1 MSSQSREDTG
11 PGDRR
16 RRRGRGTVVTGPPEH
31 PSETSVELSQTDG
44 DQEDTAALSRTL
56 FSFFEPSLDAIGS
69 FGAPIVLAGIVGL
82 VSGIVVVAFVGSM
95 RLYGWIDIIIGGG
108 LILLVALISLSSVLA
123 AFFGRTGRYGV
134 NTAIM
139 IAAFTG
145 IVVVI
150 NLVSFGNN
158 NRTDVTATNQS
169 SLHSSTKRL
178 LKNLEDP
185 VRATAFYAENLDAN
199 PGQAAQDRLVRRSKV
214 EDTFREFQVIRSS
227 KFRFRF
233 VDPALEPE
241 IVRDYF
247 GSLPTPFINET
258 IVVENMKSA
267 VSDDIQSSPSDPD
280 YSQLEQALYTSIL
293 VVTGQEQ
300 KTVYF
305 LAGHGEHDIRNPA
318 ADGYSS
324 IQAGLESDN
333 YDVRTLRWD
342 TTDEPVSVP
351 DAPVESCANDDENC
365 QPGAALLVIAGPTED
380 LPEAHASALSR
391 FLGGVKVD
399 EKGNLVDRREAGRLI
414 FLAEPDTPTSFLN
427 FLSFWG
433 VLIGQG
439 YIRDEARSVPDLPHT
454 LRLSR
459 LPDVIALANPG
470 FLRQLIEITQ
480 PQGRFLGETR
490 LTGAAPIQ
498 IAGDP
503 NRLSAP
509 LAITSSD
516 SYLID
521 DLGRT
526 EPRKDS
532 GDQSDPQGPFQTV
545 VYVEAIGPVGA
556 PPPSSRPANNRIA
569 NLVVFGDS
577 DFINNVN
584 YNVESGPDFFLNSA
598 NYLMGDYSLVSIR
611 PKAFTF
617 REFNLDRN
625 ERRFVRWTSI
635 LLIPGFLGMMAAFV
649 WWVRR

>member
-1 MSSQSREDTG
+1 MSGRSVENSGQ
-11 PGDRR
+11 PGHEGDSSGNR
-16 RRRGRGTVVTGPPEH
+16 PPEYPGA
-31 PSETSVELSQTDG
+31 PSEELSQAG
-44 DQEDTAALSRTL
+44 GGQEGSAALSRTL
-56 FSFFEPSLDAIGS
+56 FSFLEPTLDAVGS
-69 FGAPIVLAGIVGL
+69 FGTPIVFAGIVGL

-95 RLYGWIDIIIGGG
+95 YWYGIADIIIGGG
-108 LILLVALISLSSVLA
+108 LILMVALIALSSVLA

-134 NTAIM
+134 NAAIM

-150 NLVSFGNN
+150 NLVSFENN

-178 LKNLEDP
+178 LKNLDDP
-185 VRATAFYAENLDAN
+185 VRATAFYRENVDASS
-199 PGQAAQDRLVRRSKV
+199 GQDIQDQLARRSKV
-214 EDTFREFQVIRSS
+214 EETFREFQVTRSS

-233 VDPALEPE
+233 VDPDLEPD

-258 IVVENMKSA
+258 IVVENMNSDL
-267 VSDDIQSSPSDPD
+267 SDDIQPSGPD
-280 YSQLEQALYTSIL
+280 YGQLEQSLYTSIL

-305 LAGHGEHDIRNPA
+305 LAGHGEHDIQSPG
-318 ADGYSS
+318 ADGYAS
-324 IQAGLESDN
+324 IRAGLEGDN
-333 YDVRTLRWD
+333 YEVRTLRWD
-342 TTDEPVSVP
+342 PSDESVSVP
-351 DAPVESCANDDENC
+351 DAPVESCANNDESC

-380 LPEAHASALSR
+380 LPDAHASELNR
-391 FLGGVKVD
+391 FLGGVKLNEDGV
-399 EKGNLVDRREAGRLI
+399 LVDRPEAGRLI
-414 FLAEPDTPTSFLN
+414 FLAEPDTPNSFLE
-427 FLSFWG
+427 FMSTWG
-433 VLIGQG
+433 VFIGPG

-454 LRLSR
+454 LRLPQ
-459 LPDVIALANPG
+459 LPTQVTLSIEPLREIIA
-470 FLRQLIEITQ
+470 
-480 PQGRFLGETR
+480 PQGRSLGESR

-498 IAGDP
+498 VTGDP
-503 NRLSAP
+503 NRASAP
-509 LAITSSD
+509 LAFTSNE

-521 DLGRT
+521 DVGRT

-532 GDQSDPQGPFQTV
+532 GEDSDPQGPFQAV
-545 VYVEAIGPVGA
+545 VYVEAVGPLGA
-556 PPPSSRPANNRIA
+556 PTPSTKPDNNRIA
-569 NLVVFGDS
+569 NMVVFGDS
-577 DFINNVN
+577 DFISNVN
-584 YNVESGPDFFLNSA
+584 YNVGSGPDFFLNSG

-635 LLIPGFLGMMAAFV
+635 LLIPGFLGLMAAFV

>member
-1 MSSQSREDTG
+1 M
-11 PGDRR
+11 
-16 RRRGRGTVVTGPPEH
+16 VTAPPEH
-31 PSETSVELSQTDG
+31 PSETSVELSQADG
-44 DQEDTAALSRTL
+44 GQEDTVALSRTL

-139 IAAFTG
+139 MVAFTG

-150 NLVSFGNN
+150 NFVSFGNN

-178 LKNLEDP
+178 LKNLDDP

-199 PGQAAQDRLVRRSKV
+199 PGQAAQDRLARRSNV
-214 EDTFREFQVIRSS
+214 EETFREFQVTRSS

-233 VDPALEPE
+233 VDFQLEPE
-241 IVRDYF
+241 IVRGYF
-247 GSLPTPFINET
+247 GSTPTGFIEET
-258 IVVENMKSA
+258 IVVENMNTGGW
-267 VSDDIQSSPSDPD
+267 DDLQPSDPG
-280 YSQLEQALYTSIL
+280 YSKLEQDIYTSIL

-324 IQAGLESDN
+324 ILAGLESDN
-333 YDVRTLRWD
+333 YDVRTLQWD
-342 TTDEPVSVP
+342 TGDEPVSVP
-351 DAPVESCANDDENC
+351 DAPVDSCANDDKNC
-365 QPGAALLVIAGPTED
+365 QPGAALLVIAGPTQD
-380 LPEAHASALSR
+380 LPEGHASALNR
-391 FLGGVKVD
+391 FLRGVKVD
-399 EKGNLVDRREAGRLI
+399 EDGNLVDRREAGRLI

-427 FLSFWG
+427 FMSSWG

-454 LRLSR
+454 LRLSL
-459 LPDVIALANPG
+459 LPDDIARSLSAA
-470 FLRQLIEITQ
+470 FEIIE
-480 PQGRFLGETR
+480 PQGRPLGETR

-503 NRLSAP
+503 NRFSAP

-556 PPPSSRPANNRIA
+556 LPPSSRPDNNKIA

-577 DFINNVN
+577 DFISNVN

>member
-16 RRRGRGTVVTGPPEH
+16 WRRRGRGSVVTGPPEH
-31 PSETSVELSQTDG
+31 PSETSEELSQADG
-44 DQEDTAALSRTL
+44 GQEDTVALSRTL

-69 FGAPIVLAGIVGL
+69 FGAPIVFAGIVGL

-108 LILLVALISLSSVLA
+108 LILLVALISVSSVLA

-139 IAAFTG
+139 IVAFTG

-178 LKNLEDP
+178 LKNLDDP
-185 VRATAFYAENLDAN
+185 VRATAFYTENVGVN
-199 PGQAAQDRLVRRSKV
+199 PSQAAQDRLTRRSNV
-214 EDTFREFQVIRSS
+214 EETFREFQVTRSS

-233 VDPALEPE
+233 VDFQLEPE

-247 GSLPTPFINET
+247 GSTPTDFIEET
-258 IVVENMKSA
+258 IVVENMNSGGW
-267 VSDDIQSSPSDPD
+267 DDLQPSDPD
-280 YSQLEQALYTSIL
+280 YSKLEQALYTSIL

-305 LAGHGEHDIRNPA
+305 LAGHGEHEIRNPA

-342 TTDEPVSVP
+342 TGDEPVSVP

-380 LPEAHASALSR
+380 LPEAHASALNR

-399 EKGNLVDRREAGRLI
+399 EDGNLVDRREAGRLI

-427 FLSFWG
+427 FMSSWG
-433 VLIGQG
+433 VLIGRG

-454 LRLSR
+454 LRLSL
-459 LPDVIALANPG
+459 LPDDIARSSSAA
-470 FLRQLIEITQ
+470 FEIIE
-480 PQGRFLGETR
+480 PQGRPLGETR
-490 LTGAAPIQ
+490 LTGATPIQ

-503 NRLSAP
+503 NRFSAP

-556 PPPSSRPANNRIA
+556 PRPSSRPDNNRIA

-577 DFINNVN
+577 DFIKNIN
-584 YNVESGPDFFLNSA
+584 YNVESGPDFFINSA